1 MDSEKQGLCSPG
13 PPAPVPS
20 TAGCANRPS
29 RQATGILVGLSS
41 LAMTTG
47 CWVLP
52 IQVGWD
58 PSLIFHFNKLV
69 RIYFLSM
76 FCFNLC
82 RLL

>member
-1 MDSEKQGLCSPG
+1 MDSPEKQGLCSPG

-20 TAGCANRPS
+20 
-29 RQATGILVGLSS
+29 RQATAIPVGLSS

-47 CWVLP
+47 CWFLL

-58 PSLIFHFNKLV
+58 SSLIFDFNKLV

-76 FCFNLC
+76 LFQLM
-82 RLL
+82 